1 MPNRDGTGP
10 QGQGSLTGGGRGFCV
25 GAPPFPGR
33 GAGRGRRNQFYATG
47 LTGWQRAAQAEA
59 QAAGL
64 SDGAADPFVRLDEKL
79 TEVLVRLE
87 RLESAGQD

>member
-1 MPNRDGTGP
+1 MPNRDGAGP

-25 GAPPFPGR
+25 GAAPVPGR

-59 QAAGL
+59 QAAGPID
-64 SDGAADPFVRLDEKL
+64 SAADPFARLDEKL